1 MISVNDPDQR
11 FVQHLHHR
19 GQMME
24 QSKHKP
30 DLQAVEHQT
39 VDNIDDRA
47 QGVDYRSVQLRVGPE
62 SVDLVQLQ
70 SLFNLVAFWAADR
83 SLDDLQTAIDHSDP
97 IVTAWDG
104 AQLIG
109 FARATSDGVY
119 RATIWDVVVNP
130 QYQGAGIGRTLVQTL
145 ITHPRLSR
153 VERTYLMTTNQQK
166 FYERIGFEEN
176 QTTTMV
182 LHSQPLVLP
191 ANSFVELECDAGER
205 LG

>member
-1 MISVNDPDQR
+1 
-11 FVQHLHHR
+11 
-19 GQMME
+19 
-24 QSKHKP
+24 
-30 DLQAVEHQT
+30 
-39 VDNIDDRA
+39 
-47 QGVDYRSVQLRVGPE
+47 
-62 SVDLVQLQ
+62 
-70 SLFNLVAFWAADR
+70 
-83 SLDDLQTAIDHSDP
+83 
-97 IVTAWDG
+97 
-104 AQLIG
+104 
-109 FARATSDGVY
+109 
-119 RATIWDVVVNP
+119 
-130 QYQGAGIGRTLVQTL
+130 VQTL